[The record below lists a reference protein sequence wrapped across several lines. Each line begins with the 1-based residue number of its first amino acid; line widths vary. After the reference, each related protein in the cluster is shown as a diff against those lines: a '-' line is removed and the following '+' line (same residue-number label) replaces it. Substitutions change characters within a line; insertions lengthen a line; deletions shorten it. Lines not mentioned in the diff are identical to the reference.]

1 MTFLLYLIHYFFQIL
16 LLVIIID
23 AVLTFFMSPYH
34 PIRQFLDR
42 IVNPLLAPIRR
53 ILPVMANIDF
63 SPIVLLIIIQVV
75 DSLLSNL
82 ILSIK

>member
-1 MTFLLYLIHYFFQIL
+1 MTFLLILIHYIFQIL
-16 LLVIIID
+16 SLIIIID

-34 PIRQFLDR
+34 PIRQFFDR

-63 SPIVLLIIIQVV
+63 SPVVLLIIIQVV

-82 ILSIK
+82 LLSM